1 VYESSCMGTLKKKS
15 ISNKINNTHFFGIS
29 VFEGEESNN
38 RYKKYLIQGIKALIC
53 FEEENKNEFY

>member
-1 VYESSCMGTLKKKS
+1 MGTLKKKS